1 MNNEIHLYKLFI
13 HNFVWKFDAH
23 QKNILSPANGSPI
36 PDLIDHQQLLIL
48 SQTVRSFLENTGENC
63 FFLPSLKHLV
73 LIFSQKPIIDI
84 KFQGSTILY
93 LLVSTPTIV
102 WNNLVICWPS
112 NEPLLEITSPDS
124 SRAGKPVLLT
134 SLIRKLHVTP
144 HTPLRFAGKT
154 CCKKIF
160 FRENKNVE
168 DVAQNRSDLRL
179 ISYFPILCFL
189 LALPFFRLVC
199 LCWKEYREGADRQ
212 REVTR

>member
-1 MNNEIHLYKLFI
+1 MLTKRIFCLQLTDPQFLTSSITNSCWFCPKLSDLS
-13 HNFVWKFDAH
+13 WKI
-23 QKNILSPANGSPI
+23 QGKIVI
-36 PDLIDHQQLLIL
+36 
-48 SQTVRSFLENTGENC
+48 
-63 FFLPSLKHLV
+63 FFPSLKHLV

-84 KFQGSTILY
+84 KFQCSTILY
-93 LLVSTPTIV
+93 LLVSAPTIV
-102 WNNLVICWPS
+102 WNNLVICCPS
-112 NEPLLEITSPDS
+112 SEPLLEITSPDS

-144 HTPLRFAGKT
+144 HTPLMLQKYF
-154 CCKKIF
+154 F
-160 FRENKNVE
+160 FRENKNVD

-212 REVTR
+212 REVTG

>member
-1 MNNEIHLYKLFI
+1 MLTKRIFCIQLTDPQFLTSLITNSCWFCPKLSDLS
-13 HNFVWKFDAH
+13 WKI
-23 QKNILSPANGSPI
+23 QEKI
-36 PDLIDHQQLLIL
+36 
-48 SQTVRSFLENTGENC
+48 V

-73 LIFSQKPIIDI
+73 LIFSQKLIIDI

-102 WNNLVICWPS
+102 WNNLVICCPS
-112 NEPLLEITSPDS
+112 SKPLLEITSPDS

-144 HTPLRFAGKT
+144 HTPLRFAGQT

-160 FRENKNVE
+160 FRENKNAE
-168 DVAQNRSDLRL
+168 DAAQNRSDLRL